1 MTRDLQ
7 TSGSNR
13 AWCFTRRW
21 PIHLGRLFLV
31 ILFLVLGQSPAP
43 VTAAPNHKSKVAPD
57 LEEETRKGS
66 PAATVRLIVTL
77 EGADADSVARKVAE
91 LGGTVRGHFHHVQ
104 EMVLEVP
111 LDAVEELAATDGV
124 RYLTPDREVSALTS
138 QLDATSGADVVF
150 PRMLPPGNDGT
161 AIVAPVVVDSTSSA
175 VRSGVSGTTL
185 SWSHTVGSGPGR
197 LLVVGVSLRD

>member
-77 EGADADSVARKVAE
+77 EGA
-91 LGGTVRGHFHHVQ
+91 G
-104 EMVLEVP
+104 
-111 LDAVEELAATDGV
+111 AA
-124 RYLTPDREVSALTS
+124 
-138 QLDATSGADVVF
+138 
-150 PRMLPPGNDGT
+150 
-161 AIVAPVVVDSTSSA
+161 
-175 VRSGVSGTTL
+175 
-185 SWSHTVGSGPGR
+185 
-197 LLVVGVSLRD
+197 